1 MNNMKRLFWIFL
13 FTLNFTDITAQS
25 FYDMLRET
33 MDSTYVDIINRS
45 SKYNDKERF
54 KYNNIYQPWGYNPS
68 DKLKAI
74 KSKNKKYNYKY
85 GLIGDYDARLLKDTI
100 CIFSFNTTFT
110 RFRWTK
116 KSKRTLN
123 YEYWNIN
130 NRNRLHYKSRPIKG
144 GFYMYNLIYV
154 YDRNVNKWVRINNIK
169 KMHVLGWY
177 YNLSSGTTLIGEC
190 INYTCSILIN
200 KIRSKDNEN
209 EKILYIDNTFGL
221 LKRKDIYL
229 ASEQDMKKS
238 DYKKFKNILGWV
250 HIDLKDDTLMISMKN
265 VDGKKYLKHGLKYS
279 IKDQCTAY
287 FKYNDSTKKWSYL
300 FHSYQQENH

>member
-13 FTLNFTDITAQS
+13 FTLNFTDIRSQS

-33 MDSTYVDIINRS
+33 MDSTYVYIINIS

-123 YEYWNIN
+123 YKYWNIN

-144 GFYMYNLIYV
+144 GFDIYHLIYV
-154 YDRNVNKWVRINNIK
+154 YDKNVNKWVRINNNNIK
-169 KMHVLGWY
+169 IMHVSKWY
-177 YNLSSGTTLIGEC
+177 YNFSYGTTLIGEC

-221 LKRKDIYL
+221 LKRKDIY
-229 ASEQDMKKS
+229 SIRTGYEKK
-238 DYKKFKNILGWV
+238 
-250 HIDLKDDTLMISMKN
+250 
-265 VDGKKYLKHGLKYS
+265 
-279 IKDQCTAY
+279 
-287 FKYNDSTKKWSYL
+287 
-300 FHSYQQENH
+300 